1 MTWIGITC
9 VLLIL
14 LTFAEM
20 LIFVIGLLIFDEDA
34 PLMLLVLNII
44 VLVLLPVWWPVV
56 AQLY

>member
-44 VLVLLPVWWPVV
+44 VLVLLPVWWPVA

>member
-20 LIFVIGLLIFDEDA
+20 LVFVIGLLIFDEDA
-34 PLMLLVLNII
+34 PLMLLVLNVIA
-44 VLVLLPVWWPVV
+44 LVLLPVWWPVV